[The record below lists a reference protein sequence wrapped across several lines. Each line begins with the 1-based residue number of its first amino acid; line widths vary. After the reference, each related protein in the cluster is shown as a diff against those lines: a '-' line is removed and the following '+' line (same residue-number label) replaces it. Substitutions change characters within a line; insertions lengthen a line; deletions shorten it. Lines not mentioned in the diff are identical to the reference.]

1 MKLLGRSV
9 EDGASVDVPALAL
22 HHRLGARF
30 GREDAVV
37 AVAFQLRK
45 EIVVK
50 LFRLHFLQTDN
61 VGRVVADL
69 LEDALAPVLPF
80 QHPTG
85 AVAVHLTRRVFVAQ
99 DVVAHHREDACRPVK
114 TNPSM
119 TSLITHSIFRQL
131 NYKNAYSSQVFDS
144 PKCGIRA
151 MKGIYCQIKKFNYF
165 YYS

>member
-9 EDGASVDVPALAL
+9 EDGASVDVSALAL

-80 QHPTG
+80 EHPTG

-119 TSLITHSIFRQL
+119 TSLITHTPSFVSLTQTPTVPKSLTRQ
-131 NYKNAYSSQVFDS
+131 NAE
-144 PKCGIRA
+144 
-151 MKGIYCQIKKFNYF
+151 FNY
-165 YYS
+165 YYY